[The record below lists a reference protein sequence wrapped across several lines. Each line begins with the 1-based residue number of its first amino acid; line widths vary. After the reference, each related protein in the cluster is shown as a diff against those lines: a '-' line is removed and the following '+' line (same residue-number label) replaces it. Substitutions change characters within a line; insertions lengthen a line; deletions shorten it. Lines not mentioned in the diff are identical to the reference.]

1 MSDHIPAN
9 ANQTKAKIIIVD
21 DHPIVR
27 QGLAQVLNVQADM
40 HLCCEASNAEEA
52 MLAMENCHHDLAIVD
67 ISLEGTSG
75 FTLITSI
82 VTHFPGLPIL
92 VMSMHEESINAE
104 RSLKLGA
111 RGYIMKHRATI
122 DLKIAIRQ
130 ILAGELYVS
139 DEIHRMIL
147 DRMSSNSSELGKDDP
162 TKILTIRE
170 FEILRLIGFGF
181 GTRAISEQLNR
192 SVKTIEAHRA
202 NIKQKLGLCTGI
214 ELLRFATLW
223 VKKNEKSPDE

>member
-1 MSDHIPAN
+1 MSENIPAN
-9 ANQTKAKIIIVD
+9 ANQSKAKIIIVD

-67 ISLEGTSG
+67 ISLQGTSG
-75 FTLITSI
+75 FSLITSI
-82 VTHFPGLPIL
+82 LTHFPNLPIL
-92 VMSMHEESINAE
+92 VMSMHEESLYAE

-111 RGYIMKHRATI
+111 RGYVMKHRATI
-122 DLKIAIRQ
+122 DIKTAIRQ

-147 DRMSSNSSELGKDDP
+147 DRMSSNSYDQGNDDP
-162 TKILTIRE
+162 TKSLTIRE
-170 FEILRLIGFGF
+170 FEVLRLIGFGF
-181 GTRAISEQLNR
+181 GTRAISEKLSR

-202 NIKQKLGLCTGI
+202 NIKQKLGLSTGI

-223 VKKNEKSPDE
+223 IKKND